1 MKNHHSDKCAKNK
14 TDMERR
20 GYGKTNLENVTPVQ
34 EGEESD
40 VVGVPWED
48 GDQSVVVMAG

>member
-1 MKNHHSDKCAKNK
+1 
-14 TDMERR
+14 MERR